1 VEDDDDDMEID
12 LENPDDVKIIEQ
24 EFLNLYNS
32 DEQFRQSFG
41 EEALDL
47 EPLQKYH
54 IIDTYNKHGFEAVLA
69 LLINS
74 ADQSGI
80 LKQMDANGQ
89 SDIMGEMG
97 GQQEESVI
105 EHNGK
110 KYTRI

>member
-1 VEDDDDDMEID
+1 MEID
-12 LENPDDVKIIEQ
+12 LENPEDVKIIEQ

-80 LKQMDANGQ
+80 LKQMDANG
-89 SDIMGEMG
+89 
-97 GQQEESVI
+97 
-105 EHNGK
+105 
-110 KYTRI
+110 

>member
-1 VEDDDDDMEID
+1 MEID
-12 LENPDDVKIIEQ
+12 LENPEDVKIIEQ

-74 ADQSGI
+74 AD
-80 LKQMDANGQ
+80 
-89 SDIMGEMG
+89 
-97 GQQEESVI
+97 
-105 EHNGK
+105 
-110 KYTRI
+110 

>member
-1 VEDDDDDMEID
+1 MEID
-12 LENPDDVKIIEQ
+12 LENPEDVKIIEQ
-24 EFLNLYNS
+24 EFLNLYQQ
-32 DEQFRQSFG
+32 DEQFRESFG
-41 EEALDL
+41 DEALEL
-47 EPLQKYH
+47 EPIQKYH
-54 IIDTYNKHGFEAVLA
+54 IIDTYNKQGFQAVLA

-89 SDIMGEMG
+89 SDIMGDLA
-97 GQQEESVI
+97 GQGEESVI